1 MLKDYIVQ
9 NWALILILPAFAIS
23 LKTTLFLDK
32 TTVKRFYILLAG
44 IFLLSVVVFLEF
56 ALNERGGYAAE
67 RTVLMA
73 VRYSATPIIVAMI
86 LYTLVRKVRWYIFI
100 PFLLMTSYPL

>member
-1 MLKDYIVQ
+1 MLRDYIIQ

-23 LKTTLFLDK
+23 LKTTIFLDK
-32 TTVKRFYILLAG
+32 KSVKRLYILIAG

-56 ALNERGGYAAE
+56 ALSDKGGYITE
-67 RTVLMA
+67 RTILMA

-86 LYTLVRKVRWYIFI
+86 LFRW
-100 PFLLMTSYPL
+100 